1 MTTALTPAQRA
12 FTILSFLAVAGL
24 TAGAFVLSYD
34 DLRLLAETGLNGRNA
49 DRFGRYYPVVYDGL
63 IATTMLALFA
73 VRRAPWWTRWIRWV
87 LLYALIG
94 GAIAASVQNVVK
106 GFAAIDGTA
115 LDAGVASAPWVAA
128 LLATW
133 LWLSMFRQVRS
144 SRLVRRGR
152 EESSAPDAEP
162 KPDFSLDGITPAEPM
177 RLPTAA
183 DFPNPYLDAYPNP
196 VPQQV
201 EGTDEYE
208 SPRYDPKDEEPY
220 EDDTEPSGP
229 PPLPLPVEPEPVR
242 AQPAAARPPSALPT
256 DVKLVGRPAQ
266 ADTPPDTPRPDLDEW
281 AAYGGDEWD
290 PPSGTLRSGPT
301 PPEKG

>member
-34 DLRLLAETGLNGRNA
+34 DLRLLAETGLNGENA
-49 DRFGRYYPVVYDGL
+49 ERFGAYYPMVYDGL
-63 IATTMLALFA
+63 IATTMLALFTA
-73 VRRAPWWTRWIRWV
+73 RHAPWWARWIRWI

-94 GAIAASVQNVVK
+94 GAIAASVQNVLK

-115 LDAGVASAPWVAA
+115 LEAGVASAPWIAA

-133 LWLSMFRQVRS
+133 LWLSMFRHVRAGRR
-144 SRLVRRGR
+144 SRK
-152 EESSAPDAEP
+152 APQTPPDPEP
-162 KPDFSLDGITPAEPM
+162 APQPDFSLDGITPAQPM

-183 DFPNPYLDAYPNP
+183 DFPNPYLDAYPHP
-196 VPQQV
+196 VAGQAEPIEMAEQIEQY
-201 EGTDEYE
+201 DEPE
-208 SPRYDPKDEEPY
+208 DEP
-220 EDDTEPSGP
+220 EPSGP
-229 PPLPLPVEPEPVR
+229 PPLPLPVAAEPV
-242 AQPAAARPPSALPT
+242 RPPSALPT
-256 DVKLVGRPAQ
+256 DVKLVGRPAKT
-266 ADTPPDTPRPDLDEW
+266 DTPPEGARTDLDEW
-281 AAYGGDEWD
+281 AAYGGDDWD